1 MKEIN
6 WKFECPLTDQHP
18 QGLQCWE
25 CPHFNIVFTGHN
37 GRYEQGVCL
46 YDVDQKDQE
55 AKNAANHI
63 MP

>member
-55 AKNAANHI
+55 DE
-63 MP
+63 